1 MLPNGV
7 SKGGE
12 KADRRGVCPYF
23 VATLLMGEA
32 ASPPFLSPNG
42 EGREYSHLH
51 VHQYLTDT
59 EVIVF

>member
-1 MLPNGV
+1 MRTD
-7 SKGGE
+7 E
-12 KADRRGVCPYF
+12 GVCPYF
-23 VATLLMGEA
+23 E
-32 ASPPFLSPNG
+32 ASPPFPSPNG